1 MDLLGA
7 AGAGDE
13 ELDAQDVAA
22 ARHGEDGGH
31 PGADPLEV
39 VGGADDPDEEDAAR
53 GDGAGGVPG
62 KEGPHEGEL
71 VADADAGGEEHDG
84 AVGVE
89 RVRVAVGAFDEDG
102 EGEAVVGGVEGFAV
116 EVVGEAG
123 PAADDEGDGGWGLG
137 EGVGGWRGGLGGTG
151 SFFEVTGVEVW
162 GRGVGPGD

>member
-13 ELDAQDVAA
+13 EPDAQDVAA

-39 VGGADDPDEEDAAR
+39 AGGADDPDEEDTAR
-53 GDGAGGVPG
+53 GDGAGGVARE
-62 KEGPHEGEL
+62 EGPHRWEL
-71 VADADAGGEEHDG
+71 VADADAGGEEQDG

-89 RVRVAVGAFDEDG
+89 RGRGAVGAFDEGG

-137 EGVGGWRGGLGGTG
+137 EAVGGWSGGLGGTG
-151 SFFEVTGVEVW
+151 SFFEVAGAEVS